1 MNNVS
6 DSKRPK
12 FPWYFKKGSLIIAF
26 MCIGPFMLPLVWFNP
41 GMSRNRKI
49 TVTVIIAVLSY
60 FMWSMLVSSLS
71 TINEYY
77 KMMDIK

>member
-1 MNNVS
+1 M
-6 DSKRPK
+6 KMMPEEGRPK
-12 FPWYFKKGSLIIAF
+12 LPWYFKTSILIIAF
-26 MCIGPFMLPLVWFNP
+26 MSVGPLMLPLVWFNP

-49 TVTVIIAVLSY
+49 AATVIIAVLSY

-71 TINEYY
+71 MIIDYY